1 MQGELNRLGN
11 VNRASLGDKIFALT
25 ALANESRTDTATNK
39 TVIDEIIAMLNEFV
53 SDSKQMDQ
61 VLRSA
66 TAGAGV
72 NLDVDDGDAADIETN
87 NAVTIQHRGAEYQI
101 AASAALDISAAGTGA
116 GDTVA
121 TSKAG
126 SFWVAVDTGAQLDVE
141 SVAAAATY
149 DTAIESL
156 AAFSV
161 SANTI
166 PVAADE
172 VLVGV
177 FTVVEGGSGAWTLG
191 TDSITGET
199 ETYYSLWGRPRVDVA
214 AASFALDASAAT
226 FTYGAATLRLGTGVV
241 VSATGKANVVIAGSN
256 VADGAVGAWLFYV
269 LADDSEHAVQL
280 DATYT
285 TLALAQVGVRDHNPN
300 PLLPLVGVIYVVNDS
315 GSAFVPGTTNLDATG
330 VTATLEVVGPGGDHL
345 EVGRAALN
353 QPHQVVQNASAAAPT
368 AAAVDVLL

>member
-1 MQGELNRLGN
+1 MAVTRLIRGRGEERDLVAGLNGL
-11 VNRASLGDKIFALT
+11 VALT
-25 ALANESRTDTATNK
+25 NEQRTDQGTNK
-39 TVIDEIIAMLNEFV
+39 TVVDELIATLNELI
-53 SDSKQMDQ
+53 SDSKQADQ

-72 NLDVDDGDAADIETN
+72 NLGVDANAEDIQTG

-214 AASFALDASAAT
+214 AASFALDAAAAT

-300 PLLPLVGVIYVVNDS
+300 PLLPLVGVIYVANDS
-315 GSAFVPGTTNLDATG
+315 GAAFIPGTTLLDKSG
-330 VTATLEVVGPGGDHL
+330 ITATFTKVGPGGDHL

-353 QPHQVVQNASAAAPT
+353 QPHQVIQNASAAALT
-368 AAAVDVLL
+368 AAAANTYSG